1 VHFRVAHTVSST
13 RYIIFGTDFVE
24 NLTCRASPA
33 AGDILKSLP
42 DALGRAG
49 LGREIE
55 KPLIGFGVLHHR
67 TAFPLARQN
76 ERAPGFGKML
86 WIALCDVTNM
96 AYLTRGKR

>member
-1 VHFRVAHTVSST
+1 VHFRVARTVSST

-55 KPLIGFGVLHHR
+55 KLLIGFGVLHHS
-67 TAFPLARQN
+67 TTFPLTVKTSGRLVLGTCCGLRFA
-76 ERAPGFGKML
+76 K
-86 WIALCDVTNM
+86 
-96 AYLTRGKR
+96 